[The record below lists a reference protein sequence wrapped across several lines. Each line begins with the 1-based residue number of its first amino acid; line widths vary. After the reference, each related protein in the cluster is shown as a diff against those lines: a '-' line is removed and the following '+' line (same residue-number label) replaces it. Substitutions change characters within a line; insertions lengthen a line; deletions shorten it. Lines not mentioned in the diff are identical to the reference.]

1 MQSAARRFEPIQD
14 RQSETVSRPV
24 SATVV
29 PPAEQSI
36 MPTLDEGAYQF
47 VFSYGVKGKIQTTSD
62 GMDEI
67 SGEARAVGSL
77 ADGPSVTAKVSRLP
91 ARPRPTHRFAV
102 LQKWEGT
109 VSAIAEGEFVAV
121 IRDLTIPSLPEEEA
135 TFSMEEVS
143 EADRSLLALGAV
155 FYWSIGYELTLSG
168 NRQRVS
174 LIRLR
179 RLPAWTRREIED
191 VRRDAEKLA
200 HLFGI
205 DDGRS
210 QAAES

>member
-1 MQSAARRFEPIQD
+1 MQSAARRFELIQD

-24 SATVV
+24 TPTIV
-29 PPAEQSI
+29 PPAEQS
-36 MPTLDEGAYQF
+36 MRPTPDEGVHQF
-47 VFSYGVKGKIQTTSD
+47 VIPWEAGRRPRTSPD
-62 GMDEI
+62 DTHEI
-67 SGEARAVGSL
+67 TVGSL
-77 ADGPSVTAKVSRLP
+77 VDEPTVTAKIHRLP
-91 ARPRPTHRFAV
+91 APPRPTHRFVV

-121 IRDLTIPSLPEEEA
+121 IRDLTNPLLPEEEA

-191 VRRDAEKLA
+191 VRRDAETLA